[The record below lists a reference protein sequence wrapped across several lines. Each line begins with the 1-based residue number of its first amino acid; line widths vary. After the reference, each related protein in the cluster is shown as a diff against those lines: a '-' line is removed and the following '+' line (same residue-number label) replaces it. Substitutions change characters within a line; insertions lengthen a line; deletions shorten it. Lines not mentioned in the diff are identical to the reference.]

1 MTLITSQWTRSFDPA
16 GHAGSVIGDPP
27 PHKRDDGCIFRAVP
41 RLGSLLLE
49 EKLITQAQLEE
60 GLETQVVYGGRLG
73 TNLVELGFVKEPDL
87 ARVLGRQHNI
97 PFASGEMVPDPA
109 ALAITELAF
118 FDDKDVMPMRVDAT
132 KLTLAIMHPK
142 QQLEAIDALGFKS
155 GKRVVQ
161 VVIPEFRMTQLLRK
175 YAKAFRPMR
184 PIDMN
189 TLRPTK
195 AQNAG
200 DPKLAAVDDLIN
212 EGDFASLYAQAAA
225 PVEEEVLEGAVIEDD
240 VPVIGGEIIE
250 APTDQLPA
258 IVKPPPPLV
267 VPKPELPAV
276 NFAEAQKLLQAS
288 QDREDIART
297 VLRFAKGK
305 FRRALLLSV
314 RGDLVTGWQG
324 LGKGVTQQSV
334 QRIGL
339 SLKEDNSVKM
349 VRDLRSHFIGP
360 MKRTPGMEVFYKM
373 LGGGYPTTAVMMP
386 LLVRG
391 KPVHILYVDNG
402 PDQMTPPDIGE
413 LLIVS
418 QGVSR
423 SYDTLIKARQAA
435 RAG

>member
-1 MTLITSQWTRSFDPA
+1 M
-16 GHAGSVIGDPP
+16 
-27 PHKRDDGCIFRAVP
+27 P

-49 EKLITQAQLEE
+49 EKLITQGQLEE

-87 ARVLGRQHNI
+87 ARVLGRLHNCA
-97 PFASGEMVPDPA
+97 FAAGEMVPDPA
-109 ALAITELAF
+109 ALAVADADF
-118 FDDKDVMPMRVDAT
+118 YDDKDVLPMRVDAT
-132 KLTLAIMHPK
+132 KLTVAITHPK
-142 QQLEAIDALGFKS
+142 QIEAIDALGFKS

-161 VVIPEFRMTQLLRK
+161 VVIPEFRMAQLLRK

-189 TLRPTK
+189 TLRPSK
-195 AQNAG
+195 AMNAG
-200 DPKLAAVDDLIN
+200 DPKPTEVGDLIN
-212 EGDFASLYAQAAA
+212 EGDFAALYAQAAA
-225 PVEEEVLEGAVIEDD
+225 PVDEDVIEGAVIEDD
-240 VPVIGGEIIE
+240 VPVVTGAVVEPPVVAGR
-250 APTDQLPA
+250 PA
-258 IVKPPPPLV
+258 PPPPLSV
-267 VPKPELPAV
+267 PPPEPKPITFV
-276 NFAEAQKLLQAS
+276 EAQKLLS
-288 QDREDIART
+288 QSQNRDDIAQT
-297 VLRFAKGK
+297 VLRFARGK

-324 LGKGVTQQSV
+324 LGKGVKREGV

-360 MKRTPGMEVFYKM
+360 MKKSPGMEVFYKL
-373 LGGGYPTTAVMMP
+373 LGGAAPATAVMMP

-402 PDQMTPPDIGE
+402 PGQMTPPDIGE

-418 QGVSR
+418 QAVSR
-423 SYDTLIKARQAA
+423 SYDTLIKARQTGAVS
-435 RAG
+435 

>member
-1 MTLITSQWTRSFDPA
+1 M
-16 GHAGSVIGDPP
+16 
-27 PHKRDDGCIFRAVP
+27 P

-49 EKLITQAQLEE
+49 EKLLTQAQLEE
-60 GLETQVVYGGRLG
+60 GLEAQVVYGGRLG

-109 ALAITELAF
+109 AVAVADVDF
-118 FDDKDVMPMRVDAT
+118 YDDKDVIPMRVDAT
-132 KLTLAIMHPK
+132 KLTVAVMHPN
-142 QQLEAIDALGFKS
+142 QIEAIDQLGFKT

-161 VVIPEFRMTQLLRK
+161 VVIPEFRMAQLLRK
-175 YAKAFRPMR
+175 HARAFRPMR

-200 DPKLAAVDDLIN
+200 EPKLAEVSDLIN
-212 EGDFASLYAQAAA
+212 EGDFAALYAQAAA
-225 PVEEEVLEGAVIEDD
+225 PVEEEAVLEGTVVEDEA
-240 VPVIGGEIIE
+240 PVIATAAEPQ
-250 APTDQLPA
+250 APVTPPRPSA
-258 IVKPPPPLV
+258 PPPLV
-267 VPKPELPAV
+267 IPKPEPKPITFV
-276 NFAEAQKLLQAS
+276 EAQKLLQQS
-288 QDREDIART
+288 QGREDIAQT
-297 VLRFAKGK
+297 VLRFARGK
-305 FRRALLLSV
+305 FKRALLLSV

-324 LGKGVTQQSV
+324 LGAGITLQGV

-339 SLKEDNSVKM
+339 SLREDSSVKM

-360 MKRTPGMEVFYKM
+360 MKRTPGMAVFYKM

-435 RAG
+435 KVG

>member
-1 MTLITSQWTRSFDPA
+1 
-16 GHAGSVIGDPP
+16 
-27 PHKRDDGCIFRAVP
+27 VP

-49 EKLITQAQLEE
+49 EKLLTQAQLEE
-60 GLETQVVYGGRLG
+60 GLEAQVVYGGRLG

-97 PFASGEMVPDPA
+97 PFASGEMVPDPS
-109 ALAITELAF
+109 ALAVADVDF
-118 FDDKDVMPMRVDAT
+118 YDDKDVIPMRVDAT
-132 KLTLAIMHPK
+132 KLTLAVLHPG
-142 QQLEAIDALGFKS
+142 QIEATDQLGFKS

-161 VVIPEFRMTQLLRK
+161 VVIPEFRMAQLLRK
-175 YAKAFRPMR
+175 YARAFRPMR

-200 DPKLAAVDDLIN
+200 EPKLADVADLIN
-212 EGDFASLYAQAAA
+212 EGDFAALYAQATAQ
-225 PVEEEVLEGAVIEDD
+225 VDEEPVLEGTVVEDD
-240 VPVIGGEIIE
+240 VPVIAGATVEPTPQVPVP
-250 APTDQLPA
+250 APRVTA
-258 IVKPPPPLV
+258 PPPLV
-267 VPKPELPAV
+267 VPRPEPKPITFP
-276 NFAEAQKLLQAS
+276 EAQKLLQQS
-288 QDREDIART
+288 QGRDDIAQT
-297 VLRFAKGK
+297 VLRFARGK
-305 FRRALLLSV
+305 FKRALLLSV

-324 LGKGVTQQSV
+324 LGQGVTPQGV

-339 SLKEDNSVKM
+339 SLREDNSVKM

-360 MKRTPGMEVFYKM
+360 MKRTPGMAVFYKM
-373 LGGGYPTTAVMMP
+373 LGGSYPTTAVMMP

-423 SYDTLIKARQAA
+423 SYDSLIKARQAA
-435 RAG
+435 KAG

>member
-1 MTLITSQWTRSFDPA
+1 M
-16 GHAGSVIGDPP
+16 
-27 PHKRDDGCIFRAVP
+27 P

-97 PFASGEMVPDPA
+97 AFAAGEMVPDPA
-109 ALAITELAF
+109 ALAVADANF
-118 FDDKDVMPMRVDAT
+118 YDDKDVMPMRVDAT
-132 KLTLAIMHPK
+132 KLTVAITHPK
-142 QQLEAIDALGFKS
+142 QIEAIDALGFKS

-161 VVIPEFRMTQLLRK
+161 VVIPEFRMMQLLRK

-189 TLRPTK
+189 TLRPSK
-195 AQNAG
+195 VNNPG
-200 DPKLAAVDDLIN
+200 EPKPADVADLID
-212 EGDFASLYAQAAA
+212 EGDFASLYAQASA
-225 PVEEEVLEGAVIEDD
+225 PVEEEILEGAVIEDD
-240 VPVIGGEIIE
+240 VPVVTGAVLEPGP
-250 APTDQLPA
+250 APVQAQAPKPNVPA
-258 IVKPPPPLV
+258 PLV
-267 VPKPELPAV
+267 VPKPEPKPV
-276 NFAEAQKLLQAS
+276 TFPEAQKLLQQS
-288 QDREDIART
+288 QDREDIAQT
-297 VLRFAKGK
+297 VLRFARGK
-305 FRRALLLSV
+305 FKRALLLSV

-324 LGKGVTQQSV
+324 LGKGVTLQSV

-402 PDQMTPPDIGE
+402 PNQVTPPDIGE

-423 SYDTLIKARQAA
+423 SYETLIKARRQ
-435 RAG
+435 